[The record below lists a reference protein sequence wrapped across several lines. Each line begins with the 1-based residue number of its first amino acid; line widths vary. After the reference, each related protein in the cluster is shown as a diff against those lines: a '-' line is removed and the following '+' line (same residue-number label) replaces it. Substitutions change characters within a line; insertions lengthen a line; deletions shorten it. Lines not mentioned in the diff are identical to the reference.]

1 MSAPIADPVPA
12 ITRDGI
18 NSCGRKSEESESRR
32 RLSPLPVFP
41 APLSA
46 LLHLQPI
53 SSATHPWR
61 RRWLGTRRYWFAQM
75 LGWGGFILLATQS
88 FVSSEPFD
96 SRALIENIGV
106 AALGMLITHTLRV
119 TLLFFRRRP
128 LTSRQFVAR
137 IVPCWL
143 VGSVA
148 LGGAMSLLSVHLYS
162 AELAAGK
169 LVHDS
174 GLTDYLDMVTRSLFF
189 IGFWLSLYFGY
200 LFYNQTRDNTE
211 ERLRLIGQ
219 IREAELRA
227 LKAQLNP
234 HFLFNSLNTIR
245 ALVPR
250 HLPQPRQAVTSLS
263 ELLRAALR
271 LGDRPV
277 VTLAEELEIVDHYL
291 ALETMRHEQRFRS
304 TQQIDVATLGWLVPP
319 FAVQSLVENAVNH
332 GIAQRPEGGTVSITS
347 RRVGN
352 QLELT
357 VSNPGPLR
365 TTTRSTGVGL
375 QNLRSQ
381 LSHLYGPVAELDL
394 IEESGLVVARLRLPS
409 PRPEILPS
417 A

>member
-1 MSAPIADPVPA
+1 MPAPILDPVAPLPPP
-12 ITRDGI
+12 GI
-18 NSCGRKSEESESRR
+18 NPCGRKSEKSELRR
-32 RLSPLPVFP
+32 QLPPLPVL
-41 APLSA
+41 ATPLSA
-46 LLHLQPI
+46 LVHLQPI
-53 SSATHPWR
+53 TAATHPWR
-61 RRWLGTRRYWFAQM
+61 RRWLGTRRYWSAQM

-88 FVSSEPFD
+88 FFTPEPFD
-96 SRALIENIGV
+96 SRAFIENLAL
-106 AALGMLITHTLRV
+106 AALGILITHTLRV
-119 TLLFFRRRP
+119 LLLFFRRRP
-128 LTSRQFVAR
+128 LTSREFIAR
-137 IVPCWL
+137 IFPCWIA
-143 VGSVA
+143 GSVA
-148 LGGAMSLLSVHLYS
+148 MGGAMSLLYVQLYR

-169 LVHDS
+169 LVQGS
-174 GLTDYLDMVTRSLFF
+174 GFTDYLDMVTRSHFF

-200 LFYNQTRDNTE
+200 LFYNQSRNNTE

-277 VTLAEELEIVDHYL
+277 VTLAEELGIVDHYL
-291 ALETMRHEQRFRS
+291 ALETMRHEQRLRS

-332 GIAQRPEGGTVSITS
+332 GIAPRPEGGTVAITS
-347 RRVGN
+347 RRVGDR
-352 QLELT
+352 LELT
-357 VSNPGPLR
+357 IANPGPLR

-375 QNLRSQ
+375 QNLRAQ
-381 LSHLYGPVAELDL
+381 LSHVYGPVAQLDL
-394 IEESGLVVARLRLPS
+394 IEEAGQVVARLRLPS
-409 PRPEILPS
+409 PRSAILPS
-417 A
+417 P

>member
-1 MSAPIADPVPA
+1 MSALV
-12 ITRDGI
+12 
-18 NSCGRKSEESESRR
+18 
-32 RLSPLPVFP
+32 
-41 APLSA
+41 
-46 LLHLQPI
+46 HLQPI
-53 SSATHPWR
+53 TAATHPWR
-61 RRWLGTRRYWFAQM
+61 RRWLGTRRYWSAQM

-88 FVSSEPFD
+88 FFTPEPFD
-96 SRALIENIGV
+96 SRAFIENLAL
-106 AALGMLITHTLRV
+106 AALGILITHTLRV
-119 TLLFFRRRP
+119 LLLFFRRRP
-128 LTSRQFVAR
+128 LTSREFIAR
-137 IVPCWL
+137 IFPCWIA
-143 VGSVA
+143 GSVA
-148 LGGAMSLLSVHLYS
+148 MGGAMSLLYVQLYR

-169 LVHDS
+169 LVQGS
-174 GLTDYLDMVTRSLFF
+174 GFTDYLDMVTRSHFF

-200 LFYNQTRDNTE
+200 LFYNQSRNNTE

-277 VTLAEELEIVDHYL
+277 VTLAEELGIVDHYL
-291 ALETMRHEQRFRS
+291 ALETMRHEQRLRS

-332 GIAQRPEGGTVSITS
+332 GIAPRPEGGTVAITS
-347 RRVGN
+347 RRVGDR
-352 QLELT
+352 LELT
-357 VSNPGPLR
+357 IANPGPLR

-375 QNLRSQ
+375 QNLRAQ
-381 LSHLYGPVAELDL
+381 LSHVYGPVAQLDL
-394 IEESGLVVARLRLPS
+394 IEEAGQVVARLRLPS
-409 PRPEILPS
+409 PRSAILPS
-417 A
+417 P